1 MLLSLS
7 FPQLR
12 RWFLKGGIAV
22 LDQGIFS
29 GSNFVFNILLA
40 RWLDPAAYGA
50 FSVLFAIYLFL
61 SGFHN
66 ALIMEPMTVLGPAL
80 YLDRLREFVATQFK
94 LHFFMTGGMSILVI
108 LVGALLAF
116 TQKGI
121 SFGLSLAGLGIFLPF
136 MLLIW
141 LARRIF
147 YVLQIPAGA
156 LLSSIV
162 YAIWLI
168 GCSFAL
174 VYTDS
179 EVGLS
184 AWFGVMGLAAL
195 FGSMAAFW
203 FGKVK
208 VLTPSTAIDL
218 RTVMRVQANF
228 GRWLVVA
235 TVLYTIGSQLQVFF
249 IAGLLTLEAAGAWR
263 ALQNFS
269 LPMVQAI
276 TAISTLALPSL
287 SAEFGRKNMHGLR
300 NKGLAVTVFL
310 SFLAIVYE
318 MVLIFWAVPLESLLY
333 EGKYESYI
341 WFIPIIGMIPIVVA
355 LEAGFS
361 IMVRA
366 FQKPQYY
373 ATYTAILAVSGL
385 AIVPLFILKWG
396 ITGAIASQL
405 IVEFISLV
413 ILIAFYRHLAKRYG
427 LNPVVV

>member
-1 MLLSLS
+1 MLPSLS

-12 RWFLKGGIAV
+12 HWFLKGGIAV

-80 YLDRLREFVATQFK
+80 YLDRLRDFVANQFK
-94 LHFFMTGGMSILVI
+94 LHFFITGMMSILVI
-108 LVGALLAF
+108 LVGAFLALIQKSDLL
-116 TQKGI
+116 
-121 SFGLSLAGLGIFLPF
+121 GLSLVGMGLFLPF

-156 LLSSIV
+156 LLGSIV
-162 YAIWLI
+162 YAILLI
-168 GCSFAL
+168 AWSITLNA
-174 VYTDS
+174 TDTDVS
-179 EVGLS
+179 LS
-184 AWFGVMGLAAL
+184 MWFGVMGLAAL
-195 FGSMAAFW
+195 FGSMVAFW
-203 FGKVK
+203 FGGVK
-208 VLTPSTAIDL
+208 VLASSISVDW
-218 RTVMRVQANF
+218 RTIMRVQAKF

-235 TVLYTIGSQLQVFF
+235 TVLYSIGSQLQVFF

-287 SAEFGRKNMHGLR
+287 SAEFGRKNLHGLR
-300 NKGLAVTVFL
+300 NKGLGVTVFL
-310 SFLAIVYE
+310 SFIAIVYE
-318 MVLIFWAVPLESLLY
+318 LILMLWAAPLESLIY
-333 EGKYESYI
+333 GGKYEAYV

-355 LEAGFS
+355 LESGFS

-366 FQKPQYY
+366 FQKPKYY
-373 ATYTAILAVSGL
+373 ATYTAILAVLSL

-405 IVEFISLV
+405 IVEFGSLV
-413 ILIAFYRHLAKRYG
+413 ILIAFYRHLAGRYG
-427 LNPVVV
+427 LNLVMV

>member
-94 LHFFMTGGMSILVI
+94 LHFFITGGMSILVI

-218 RTVMRVQANF
+218 RTV
-228 GRWLVVA
+228 
-235 TVLYTIGSQLQVFF
+235 
-249 IAGLLTLEAAGAWR
+249 
-263 ALQNFS
+263 
-269 LPMVQAI
+269 
-276 TAISTLALPSL
+276 
-287 SAEFGRKNMHGLR
+287 SARSPGQFWEMARCGDCF
-300 NKGLAVTVFL
+300 
-310 SFLAIVYE
+310 VYN
-318 MVLIFWAVPLESLLY
+318 
-333 EGKYESYI
+333 
-341 WFIPIIGMIPIVVA
+341 WFP
-355 LEAGFS
+355 
-361 IMVRA
+361 
-366 FQKPQYY
+366 
-373 ATYTAILAVSGL
+373 
-385 AIVPLFILKWG
+385 
-396 ITGAIASQL
+396 ITGLFHSRIANVGSCR
-405 IVEFISLV
+405 SLASPSKLLPAHGTGDYGH
-413 ILIAFYRHLAKRYG
+413 IHPGIALLVCRVWTKKYAWFTE
-427 LNPVVV
+427 

>member
-1 MLLSLS
+1 MLQSLS

-80 YLDRLREFVATQFK
+80 YLDRLREFVANQFK
-94 LHFFMTGGMSILVI
+94 LHFFITGVMSMLVI
-108 LVGALLAF
+108 LVGAFLAF
-116 TQKGI
+116 TQKGN
-121 SFGLSLAGLGIFLPF
+121 SLGLALAGLGFFLPF

-156 LLSSIV
+156 LLGSIV
-162 YAIWLI
+162 YAILLI
-168 GCSFAL
+168 GSSITL
-174 VYTDS
+174 NSIDS
-179 EVGLS
+179 QVGLS
-184 AWFGVMGLAAL
+184 LWFGVMGLAAV
-195 FGSMAAFW
+195 FGSMMAIW
-203 FGKVK
+203 FGKVNI
-208 VLTPSTAIDL
+208 LASSTAIDW
-218 RTVMRVQANF
+218 RTVMRVQAKF

-287 SAEFGRKNMHGLR
+287 SAEFGRKNMYGFR
-300 NKGLAVTVFL
+300 NKGLGVTVFL

-333 EGKYESYI
+333 GGKYEAYV

-355 LEAGFS
+355 LESGFS

-373 ATYTAILAVSGL
+373 AAYTAILAVLGL
-385 AIVPLFILKWG
+385 AIVPSFILEWG

-405 IVEFISLV
+405 IVEFVSLI
-413 ILIAFYRHLAKRYG
+413 ILIAFYRHLARRYG
-427 LNPVVV
+427 LSPVVV